1 MPKKLN
7 DTQIAELVMKHTNG
21 TSISALAKEYKIG
34 WETAKN
40 YIANNREIREKSETI
55 KKEAIGKVLENT
67 FNELGAE
74 ASEILTLAFKQA
86 KALIPK
92 ASLRDVVGLM
102 KILSDMRDATQ
113 ENDGENALDK
123 LCATIKEAAKEKDN
137 A

>member
-1 MPKKLN
+1 
-7 DTQIAELVMKHTNG
+7 MKHTDG
-21 TSISALAKEYKIG
+21 TSISALAKEYKISQ
-34 WETAKN
+34 ETVRRYLKN
-40 YIANNREIREKSETI
+40 NATMCEECEVI

-86 KALIPK
+86 KVLIPK

-102 KILSDMRDATQ
+102 KILSDMRDTSQ
-113 ENDGENALDK
+113 ESDGENALDK

>member
-21 TSISALAKEYKIG
+21 TSISALSREYNIG
-34 WETAKN
+34 RNTVKRYLSDEAELEQKCTA
-40 YIANNREIREKSETI
+40 I

-86 KALIPK
+86 KVLIPK

-102 KILSDMRDATQ
+102 KILSDMRDTSQ
-113 ENDGENALDK
+113 ESDGENALDK